1 MASAVAPAGSLSPST
16 SPRLPSPP
24 PFPEV
29 QTGPKSPIPRNSGGN
44 TVQDFN
50 DPISRDD
57 GSSRRIRPGTKAADM
72 PSGPPLV
79 PLSEVSRFT
88 STYSL
93 NVSHLLANA
102 DIERPAQLDSPFQ
115 LQEHLKALYFHATK
129 SEQSNTTIPINRET
143 AYIIA
148 SPPEN
153 VDRFL
158 WLYELCRLLVQ
169 KANNLIVGFFSDS
182 PPCSAQ
188 NCPEMRASEWQYLCA
203 VHDPPKSCCAIDYCC
218 HTLDWAA
225 NVLTSPKH
233 FPSRLTLGSDST
245 GGSSQGVRQLTN
257 IFRRVYRMFA
267 HAWFQ
272 HREVF
277 WNVESHEG
285 LYILYK
291 TVCDVYNLIPEEN
304 YTVPPEAE
312 GLSAEAEFSSRAKS
326 HAFLERSSSVRQSN
340 TTDVP
345 ETQEDGEI
353 ATTTI
358 STGATTRRHKHTPST
373 GSLVAT
379 IAEGDEDTHEPAPRS
394 ISHETPVLEEEPST
408 IETEQSPPATLP
420 LSMEK
425 AASAEPEA
433 PRSEDETVLALEDGM
448 KGLIVDHKDDVE
460 PTQPHASSVESEEV
474 EKSGEAVDKAEEAPA
489 LDT

>member
-1 MASAVAPAGSLSPST
+1 
-16 SPRLPSPP
+16 
-24 PFPEV
+24 
-29 QTGPKSPIPRNSGGN
+29 
-44 TVQDFN
+44 
-50 DPISRDD
+50 
-57 GSSRRIRPGTKAADM
+57 M

-79 PLSEVSRFT
+79 PLSEVSRSA
-88 STYSL
+88 STYFL
-93 NVSHLLANA
+93 QLLDFHANA
-102 DIERPAQLDSPFQ
+102 YLKSPTQLDSPFQ

-312 GLSAEAEFSSRAKS
+312 GLSAEAEFNSREKS
-326 HAFLERSSSVRQSN
+326 HAFLERSSSVRQNN

-345 ETQEDGEI
+345 EPQEDGEL

-379 IAEGDEDTHEPAPRS
+379 IAEGDEESHESAHRS
-394 ISHETPVLEEEPST
+394 ISHETPVPEEGPAIIEP
-408 IETEQSPPATLP
+408 EHSPPAALP
-420 LSMEK
+420 PSTEK
-425 AASAEPEA
+425 PASAEPEA
-433 PRSEDETVLALEDGM
+433 ARPEPESTSVLEDGV
-448 KGLIVDHKDDVE
+448 KGLTIDDEEEPE
-460 PTQPHASSVESEEV
+460 PTEPLASSLE
-474 EKSGEAVDKAEEAPA
+474 SGEVAKSADAVDKAEEAPSP
-489 LDT
+489 DT

>member
-1 MASAVAPAGSLSPST
+1 ML
-16 SPRLPSPP
+16 
-24 PFPEV
+24 
-29 QTGPKSPIPRNSGGN
+29 
-44 TVQDFN
+44 
-50 DPISRDD
+50 
-57 GSSRRIRPGTKAADM
+57 
-72 PSGPPLV
+72 
-79 PLSEVSRFT
+79 
-88 STYSL
+88 
-93 NVSHLLANA
+93 
-102 DIERPAQLDSPFQ
+102 
-115 LQEHLKALYFHATK
+115 
-129 SEQSNTTIPINRET
+129 
-143 AYIIA
+143 A

-169 KANNLIVGFFSDS
+169 KANSLIVGFFSDS
-182 PPCSAQ
+182 PPCSSQ

-233 FPSRLTLGSDST
+233 FPSRLTLGSEAA

-277 WNVESHEG
+277 WNVENHEG

-312 GLSAEAEFSSRAKS
+312 GLDTKASYDSRQVSQARS
-326 HAFLERSSSVRQSN
+326 PRSSIVRQGN
-340 TTDVP
+340 TIDMP
-345 ETQEDGEI
+345 KEQDDGEM

-373 GSLVAT
+373 GSFVTT
-379 IAEGDEDTHEPAPRS
+379 IAEGDEEQPEHADRSVPLDNDTAARNDEKTD
-394 ISHETPVLEEEPST
+394 ETDQASPVMLST
-408 IETEQSPPATLP
+408 SPDESASTDHVATEQNHDGTIALADTVKELTL
-420 LSMEK
+420 
-425 AASAEPEA
+425 
-433 PRSEDETVLALEDGM
+433 DD
-448 KGLIVDHKDDVE
+448 KDDTTE
-460 PTQPHASSVESEEV
+460 LAGAIMSSSEGAETGKESTKESNSVESM
-474 EKSGEAVDKAEEAPA
+474 
-489 LDT
+489 

>member
-29 QTGPKSPIPRNSGGN
+29 QIGPKSPVVRNSGGN
-44 TVQDFN
+44 LVQNLN
-50 DPISRDD
+50 DHKPRDD

-79 PLSEVSRFT
+79 PLSEVGRPT
-88 STYSL
+88 STCFLNYSYL
-93 NVSHLLANA
+93 YVNS
-102 DIERPAQLDSPFQ
+102 DFKCPTQLDSPFQ

-312 GLSAEAEFSSRAKS
+312 GLGAEAEFGSREVS
-326 HAFLERSSSVRQSN
+326 HALLERSSSVRQSN

-345 ETQEDGEI
+345 EIQEDGEI

-379 IAEGDEDTHEPAPRS
+379 IAEGDEESHEATQRN
-394 ISHETPVLEEEPST
+394 ISHETPVLEEEPSI
-408 IETEQSPPATLP
+408 IEIEQSPPVALP

-425 AASAEPEA
+425 AASTDPEA
-433 PRSEDETVLALEDGM
+433 TRNEDETAMALEDGI
-448 KGLIVDHKDDVE
+448 KGLTIDHKMDVE
-460 PTQPHASSVESEEV
+460 PIEPHASSLESSDI
-474 EKSGEAVDKAEEAPA
+474 EKSEVAVDKAEEAS